1 MIDRTNGG
9 GRNRDRRVVV
19 IGSGFGGLA
28 SAIRL
33 QAAGHEVTLIEAREQ
48 LGGRASQLR
57 EAGYTFDM
65 GPSLITA
72 PHLLRDLWQSAG
84 SDFDSE
90 IDLVRLD
97 PFYRIYFRD
106 GAHFDY
112 GRGVEEDE
120 AEVARFNPADVA
132 GLRDFLAYTETIY
145 RRAFDDLAGEP
156 FDRFR
161 DFARVVPEL
170 VRLGAQRSVYSV
182 VSRYITD
189 ERLRMVFSFHPLF
202 IGGNPLRASAI
213 YSIVPYL
220 ERLGGVHFS
229 MGGMYSI
236 VEGMERLFRQLGGEV
251 IVNEPVEEILTAPG
265 RATGVRTARAAYPAD
280 AVVANSDAAM
290 TYTKLLPKHRQKRLT
305 ATRLRS
311 YRYSMSCYLL
321 YLGLDRQY
329 DQLKHHTILMP
340 DDYPKLLHEIFD
352 GQGMPSDLAF
362 YLHAPTKTDP
372 SMAPP
377 GGESLYVLVPVP
389 HLGHGI
395 DWERESD
402 AFRDR
407 IINHL
412 EHEFG
417 LEGLEASIV
426 TEQRFTPL
434 DFRYELGSWLG
445 SAFSI
450 EPTLTQSAWFRPHN
464 RSREFPGLYF
474 TGAGTHPGA
483 GLPGTLLSADITSR
497 LVLDDLPVIG
507 ARRPGRGGWGNGHVP
522 ARDLISSTVRST
534 R

>member
-1 MIDRTNGG
+1 MIETGFPNGTA
-9 GRNRDRRVVV
+9 GRGSRSRDRRIVV

-28 SAIRL
+28 SAVRL
-33 QAAGHEVTLIEAREQ
+33 QAAGHEVTLVEARER
-48 LGGRASQLR
+48 LGGRAYQLR
-57 EAGYTFDM
+57 DAGYTFDM

-72 PHLLRDLWQSAG
+72 PELLRDLWRTADR
-84 SDFDSE
+84 DFDAE

-106 GAHFDY
+106 GTHFDY
-112 GRGVEEDE
+112 GVSSEHDE
-120 AEVARFNPADVA
+120 AEIAKFNPADVA

-182 VSRYITD
+182 VSKYISD
-189 ERLRMVFSFHPLF
+189 PRLRMVFSFHPLF

-236 VEGMERLFRQLGGEV
+236 VEGMERIFRDLGGEV
-251 IVNEPVEEILTAPG
+251 ITGEPVEEILTAPG
-265 RATGVRTARAAYPAD
+265 RATGVRTASSVYPAD
-280 AVVANSDAAM
+280 AVVANSDAAT
-290 TYTKLLPKHRQKRLT
+290 TYLQLLPRANQKRLT
-305 ATRLRS
+305 AQRMRS
-311 YRYSMSCYLL
+311 YRYSMSCFLL

-329 DQLKHHTILMP
+329 EQLKHHTILMP
-340 DDYPKLLHEIFD
+340 DDYERLLREIFD
-352 GQGMPSDLAF
+352 GQGLPSDLAF

-377 GGESLYVLVPVP
+377 GGESLYILVPVP
-389 HLGHGI
+389 HLGRGV
-395 DWERESD
+395 DWQREGD

-407 IINHL
+407 VIHHL

-417 LEGLEASIV
+417 LEGLSASIV
-426 TEQRFTPL
+426 TEARFTPL
-434 DFRYELGSWLG
+434 DFRDQLGSWLG

-464 RSREFPGLYF
+464 RSRELPGLYF

-483 GLPGTLLSADITSR
+483 GLPGTLLSAEITSR
-497 LVLDDLPVIG
+497 LVLEDLPVTG
-507 ARRPGRGGWGNGHVP
+507 MRSNGR
-522 ARDLISSTVRST
+522 ASAK
-534 R
+534 

>member
-1 MIDRTNGG
+1 MIEILQSGARG
-9 GRNRDRRVVV
+9 RDRRIVV

-33 QAAGHEVTLIEAREQ
+33 QAAGHEVTIIEAREQ

-57 EAGYTFDM
+57 ESGYTFDM

-72 PHLLRDLWQSAG
+72 PHLLRDLWHSAG
-84 SDFDSE
+84 SDFDAE

-106 GAHFDY
+106 GTYFDY
-112 GRGVEEDE
+112 GRGPEEDE
-120 AEVARFNPADVA
+120 AEVARFNPDDVA
-132 GLRDFLAYTETIY
+132 GLREFLAYTETIY

-170 VRLGAQRSVYSV
+170 VRLGAQRSVYDV

-236 VEGMERLFRQLGGEV
+236 VEGMERLFRQIGGEV
-251 IVNEPVEEILTAPG
+251 VLNEPVEEILTAPG
-265 RATGVRTARAAYPAD
+265 RATGVRTARGAYPAD

-290 TYTKLLPKHRQKRLT
+290 TYLKLLPQHRRKRLT
-305 ATRLRS
+305 AGRLRW

-329 DQLKHHTILMP
+329 DQLRHHTILMP

-352 GQGMPSDLAF
+352 GEGMPSDLAF

-395 DWERESD
+395 DWEQEDD

-407 IINHL
+407 IIHHL

-417 LEGLEASIV
+417 LEGLAASIV
-426 TEQRFTPL
+426 VEQRFTPL

-464 RSREFPGLYF
+464 RSREIPGLYF

-497 LVLDDLPVIG
+497 LLLDDLPVIE
-507 ARRPGRGGWGNGHVP
+507 RRNPTWHVTPNGTER
-522 ARDLISSTVRST
+522 AGDLITSTVRSVP
-534 R
+534 

>member
-1 MIDRTNGG
+1 VIEALNGHH
-9 GRNRDRRVVV
+9 RNQHRRVSV
-19 IGSGFGGLA
+19 IGSGFAGLA

-33 QAAGHEVTLIEAREQ
+33 QAAGHEVTLIEARER
-48 LGGRASQLR
+48 LGGRAYQLR
-57 EAGYTFDM
+57 EGGYTFDM

-72 PHLLRDLWQSAG
+72 PHLLRDLWQAAG
-84 SDFDSE
+84 SDFDRE

-106 GAHFDY
+106 GSHFDY

-120 AEVARFNPADVA
+120 AEVAKFNSGDVA
-132 GLRDFLAYTETIY
+132 GLREFLAYTETIY
-145 RRAFDDLAGEP
+145 KRAFDDLAGEP
-156 FDRFR
+156 FDRFA
-161 DFARVVPEL
+161 DFAKVVPEL
-170 VRLGAQRSVYSV
+170 VRLGAQKSVYSV

-189 ERLRMVFSFHPLF
+189 PRLRMVFSFHPLF

-236 VEGMERLFRQLGGEV
+236 VEGMEHLFRSLGGDV
-251 IVNEPVEEILTAPG
+251 VTNEPVTEILTAPG
-265 RATGVRTARAAYPAD
+265 RVTGVRTAHGAYAAD
-280 AVVANSDAAM
+280 AVVANSDPAT
-290 TYTKLLPKHRQKRLT
+290 TYTRLLPKASQKRLT
-305 ATRLRS
+305 ATRLRT
-311 YRYSMSCYLL
+311 YRYSMSCYML
-321 YLGLDRQY
+321 YLGLNRQY

-340 DDYPKLLHEIFD
+340 DDYEKLLTEIFD
-352 GQGMPSDLAF
+352 GRGMPSDLAF

-395 DWERESD
+395 DWEREGD

-407 IINHL
+407 IVNFL

-417 LEGLEASIV
+417 MEGLSASIV
-426 TEQRFTPL
+426 VERRFTPL
-434 DFRYELGSWLG
+434 DFRDQLGSWLG

-464 RSREFPGLYF
+464 RSRELPGLYF

-483 GLPGTLLSADITSR
+483 GLPGTLLSADVTSR

-507 ARRPGRGGWGNGHVP
+507 GQRTNHSENGSPPTH
-522 ARDLISSTVRST
+522 ALISRTVRSVP
-534 R
+534 